1 MGTRVPRILV
11 VRPYGIGNTILAT
24 PAIQLCRHHCP
35 DASLEALLDPLGAET
50 LGAWPVLDRV
60 HLYPE
65 VPAPDAFDR
74 IVLLEP
80 SSPKV
85 SAPFLDH
92 PGLVRHWLGARRSAR
107 FLRRHEVEVNLEI
120 AGALGRGAE
129 PPPFS
134 LHCAV
139 AEPPP
144 DAMPAPG
151 TLGVHIGGVQPQQL
165 AKRFP
170 PAFWI
175 ELLTPLAAARPVLL
189 VGGPDEAA
197 EAASIAKAVG
207 ARSVCGTMPL
217 AATAGVIRGCAAFVA
232 TDGGMMHVA
241 ACVGTPVVALF
252 STTDPWRTRPWTP
265 AGRSIVLR
273 VERTPSRSS
282 VRAVRRAL
290 HALEHGCPE
299 WLELAGRSLALRRPG
314 RLWTRAPR

>member
-1 MGTRVPRILV
+1 MTDRVLI
-11 VRPYGIGNTILAT
+11 VRPYGIGNAILAT
-24 PAIQLCRHHCP
+24 PAIQLCRHLCP

-60 HLYPE
+60 HLYPD
-65 VPAPDAFDR
+65 VPSPASFAR
-74 IVLLEP
+74 VVLLEP

-85 SAPFLDH
+85 NAPFLSH
-92 PGLVRHWLGARRSAR
+92 PGLIRHWLGARRSAR
-107 FLRRHEVEVNLEI
+107 FLRRHEVEENLEI
-120 AGALGRGAE
+120 AGMLGGGEE
-129 PPPFS
+129 PPAFP

-139 AEPPP
+139 AEPATE
-144 DAMPAPG
+144 AMPAPG

-170 PAFWI
+170 ASFWI
-175 ELLTPLAAARPVLL
+175 ELLAPIAAARPVVL

-217 AATAGVIRGCAAFVA
+217 VQTAGVIRRCAAFVA

-241 ACVGTPVVALF
+241 ACVGTPVAALF
-252 STTDPWRTRPWTP
+252 SVTDPWRSRPWTP
-265 AGRSIVLR
+265 VGRSVVVK
-273 VERTPSRSS
+273 VEPTPSRAS

-290 HALEHGCPE
+290 DALEHGRSE
-299 WLELAGRSLALRRPG
+299 WLALAGRSLTLRRPG
-314 RLWTRAPR
+314 RLWSRARR